1 MATTTPASVISTL
14 STPFAV
20 DQQALSRRSQ
30 LLDAMQAQLLQ
41 SKPGFTANGRYYG
54 PQLGDALGDIAE
66 GYVIGKKRDQLQSD
80 QKDLTTKYLEGK
92 NSAVQ
97 SLVAAMSG
105 QGGQGSDPRAAAF
118 AAATS
123 PYPEVAKI
131 GQSYLSAGLKAVA
144 PGEITIDQFGNIRSP
159 VSQGGANGAPGA
171 PAYETVNIGGDLY
184 QKTATGLKK
193 LDNAPKINVA
203 VHTPVQ
209 FGQKAGAEQY
219 FKNAANKVDELGKAA
234 STASDIKQTV
244 ADMQALDAKGV
255 FSNVTSGPVTF
266 LTNLGQAVG
275 VPVDASKLG
284 NTEAYRAL
292 STDLWQKMV
301 AKMGGNR
308 GVTAEEAAQI
318 KQMVP
323 LAAQS
328 PQARAQLYTIMNGI
342 ADRQIAQYHNADKAF
357 AASTAAED
365 PRIFQQGFGNTY
377 TPQPQAPATVVP
389 PAAPASPMSLDD
401 YLKKHGGQ

>member
-1 MATTTPASVISTL
+1 MPTTIPNTISTL
-14 STPFAV
+14 SIPFAV

-30 LLDAMQAQLLQ
+30 LLDAMQAQILQ

-54 PQLGDALGDIAE
+54 PQLGDALGDIASA
-66 GYVIGKKRDQLQSD
+66 YIVGKKRAGLEQD
-80 QKDLTTKYLEGK
+80 QKDLTQKYLTGK
-92 NSAVQ
+92 NAAVQ
-97 SLVAAMSG
+97 QLMSAMSG
-105 QGGQGSDPRAAAF
+105 QGSGGMDPRAAAM

-131 GQSYLSAGLKAVA
+131 GQSYLSAGLKPLA
-144 PGEITIDQFGNIRSP
+144 PGEVTIDQFGNIRSP
-159 VSQGGANGAPGA
+159 SMPAGPNGAPASGQG
-171 PAYETVNIGGDLY
+171 YETVNIGGDLY

-193 LDNAPKINVA
+193 LDNAPKINLA

-209 FGQKAGAEQY
+209 FGQKAGAETY
-219 FKNAANKVDELGKAA
+219 FQTAAKKVDALGQAA
-234 STASDIKQTV
+234 STASDIKQTI

-266 LTNLGQAVG
+266 LSNLGQALG
-275 VPVDASKLG
+275 VKVDTSKLS

-292 STDLWQKMV
+292 STDLWQKFV

-328 PQARAQLYTIMNGI
+328 PQARAQLYHIMNGI

-357 AASTAAED
+357 AAAAAAGD
-365 PRIFQQGFGNTY
+365 PRVFQQGFGDVY
-377 TPQPQAPATVVP
+377 TPEPQAPATVVP
-389 PAAPASPMSLDD
+389 SSNSTTPMSLDD